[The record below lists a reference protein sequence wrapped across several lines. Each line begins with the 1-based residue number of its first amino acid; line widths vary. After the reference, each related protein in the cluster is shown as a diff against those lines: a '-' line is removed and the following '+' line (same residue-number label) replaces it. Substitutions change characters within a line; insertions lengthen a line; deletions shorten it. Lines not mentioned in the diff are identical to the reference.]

1 MGRNRGLRAQC
12 RPLGGQRRQGLR
24 RRSLLLA
31 LLLGLALSLLP
42 GQPAAAVLNL
52 PGASDEGSTAEEG
65 WLDREQ
71 AFSCG
76 RFWCSTVVLPHD
88 VLSPPITLAID
99 PGETMSAKAAAQ
111 AAQMRAETVERS
123 VEGVIAQLRQAQK
136 QGSTALSPER
146 QQAAAAMRQSTAAL
160 AGAELNVWNVF
171 NRQALHPFTPSVA
184 VGFRNNVT
192 VVFMPAAPDL
202 GIGPA
207 TLLTVTGPDAAW
219 AGSTTMELA
228 ERWKTVLQKVISES
242 LWGLEFNRRFPAGRL
257 ALAAAVAGIVLL
269 VQLALSSIR
278 WALRRALR
286 GLRDSTEDLRESATR
301 EVMAAFSGNLEAQ
314 NAAQA
319 EARPD
324 GAGPVPA
331 AAPRPEGSDSEE
343 ATEAPAQR
351 RRSWL
356 QRLGRRAKRHPQ
368 RLIDG
373 TGRLIEGTSRLIET
387 LSIPTLRQ
395 QGWRDQARNLL
406 EMALLITG
414 LLQLSLVAAGVGAIA
429 IFFPNIRIASL
440 LLMQK
445 SVSVPLMWLGLIVVR
460 WLLLLAI
467 DHSVNNW
474 VITSTINNPGSRRY
488 ALQAVTYT
496 KMLKNTAT
504 MACIAVGIVLTLLLA
519 GVNRS
524 LLTGAGVVAVAAGLL
539 LRNLLEDFMQ
549 GLLII
554 LTDRFAIGDVVVIAP
569 HDGFVE
575 NMNLFNTQ
583 LRGLDGQL
591 TSLPNGQIRAVEN
604 LTKDWSRVNF
614 TIEVAAGEDLRA
626 VLELIRRVAED
637 MSQDPDWA
645 QYVLSPPEVLGVDE
659 VRQSGCL
666 IRVWIQT
673 LPLAQWPVGREFR
686 LRVKEA
692 FDREGIRLG
701 LPRQELVLNE
711 APVTSTRR

>member
-1 MGRNRGLRAQC
+1 MWLNRGPGAQRGRLGSQA
-12 RPLGGQRRQGLR
+12 RPSPR
-24 RRSLLLA
+24 RRWWRT
-31 LLLGLALSLLP
+31 LLLGLALSLLL

-52 PGASDEGSTAEEG
+52 AGAGGAGDGGGAEEG

-76 RFWCSTVVLPHD
+76 RFWCSTVVFPHD
-88 VLSPPITLAID
+88 VLSTRIVLAID
-99 PGETMSAKAAAQ
+99 PGESMSAAAAAR
-111 AAQMRAETVERS
+111 AAKTRAETVERS
-123 VEGVIAQLRQAQK
+123 VEGVIAQLRQAQRE
-136 QGSTALSPER
+136 GSDALSPER
-146 QQAAAAMRQSTAAL
+146 RQAAAARREGTATL
-160 AGAELNVWNVF
+160 AVAELNVWNVF
-171 NRQALHPFTPSVA
+171 NRQALHPLTPTVA
-184 VGFRNNVT
+184 VGFRNNVP
-192 VVFMPAAPDL
+192 VVFIPAAPDL
-202 GIGPA
+202 GLGPA

-257 ALAAAVAGIVLL
+257 VLAAAVAGIVLL

-286 GLRDSTEDLRESATR
+286 GLRDRTEALRESATR

-319 EARPD
+319 EAHPV
-324 GAGPVPA
+324 GGGTVPA
-331 AAPRPEGSDSEE
+331 AAPSPEGSSDSVAE
-343 ATEAPAQR
+343 ASPQH

-356 QRLGRRAKRHPQ
+356 ERLGRRARRHPQ
-368 RLIDG
+368 RLI
-373 TGRLIEGTSRLIET
+373 ESTSRLMET
-387 LSIPTLRQ
+387 LSVPTLRQ

-429 IFFPNIRIASL
+429 IFFPDIRIVSL

-467 DHSVNNW
+467 NHSVNNW
-474 VITSTINNPGSRRY
+474 VIASTISNPGSRRY

-504 MACIAVGIVLTLLLA
+504 IVCITIGIVLTLLLV
-519 GVNRS
+519 GINRS
-524 LLTGAGVVAVAAGLL
+524 VLTGAGVVAVAAGLL

-554 LTDRFAIGDVVVIAP
+554 LTDRFAIGDVVIIAP

-591 TSLPNGQIRAVEN
+591 TSLPNGQIRAIEN

-614 TIEVAAGEDLRA
+614 TIEVSADEDLRA
-626 VLELIRRVAED
+626 VLELIGRVAED
-637 MSQDPDWA
+637 MRHDPDWSS
-645 QYVLSPPEVLGVDE
+645 YVLGTPEVLGVDE

-701 LPRQELVLNE
+701 LPRQELSLRDSGIAAV
-711 APVTSTRR
+711 PRP

>member
-1 MGRNRGLRAQC
+1 MGWAAATEPLRGGQGMGLNRG
-12 RPLGGQRRQGLR
+12 PSR
-24 RRSLLLA
+24 RRCWRRLWRP
-31 LLLGLALSLLP
+31 LLLGLALSLLL

-52 PGASDEGSTAEEG
+52 VGAGGDDGGGAEEG

-76 RFWCSTVVLPHD
+76 RLWCSTVVFPHD
-88 VLSPPITLAID
+88 VLSTRIVLAID
-99 PGETMSAKAAAQ
+99 PGESMSASDAAR
-111 AAQMRAETVERS
+111 AAETRAETVERS
-123 VEGVIAQLRQAQK
+123 VEGVIAQLRQAQRE
-136 QGSTALSPER
+136 GSAALSPER
-146 QQAAAAMRQSTAAL
+146 RQAAAAMRESTATL
-160 AGAELNVWNVF
+160 AVAELNVWNVF
-171 NRQALHPFTPSVA
+171 NRQALHPFTPTVA
-184 VGFRNNVT
+184 VGFRNNVP

-202 GIGPA
+202 GLGPA
-207 TLLTVTGPDAAW
+207 TLLTVTEPDAAW

-257 ALAAAVAGIVLL
+257 VLAAAVAGIVLL

-278 WALRRALR
+278 WALRHALR
-286 GLRDSTEDLRESATR
+286 GLRDNAEALRESATR
-301 EVMAAFSGNLEAQ
+301 EVMAAFSGNLEGQ
-314 NAAQA
+314 NAA
-319 EARPD
+319 PSS
-324 GAGPVPA
+324 
-331 AAPRPEGSDSEE
+331 EGSDERVAE
-343 ATEAPAQR
+343 ASPQP

-356 QRLGRRAKRHPQ
+356 QRLGRRASRHPQ
-368 RLIDG
+368 QLIEG

-387 LSIPTLRQ
+387 LSVATLRQ

-414 LLQLSLVAAGVGAIA
+414 LLQLSLVAAGLGAIA
-429 IFFPNIRIASL
+429 IFFPSIRIASL

-474 VITSTINNPGSRRY
+474 VIASTISNPGSRRY

-496 KMLKNTAT
+496 KMLRNTAT
-504 MACIAVGIVLTLLLA
+504 MVCITIGIVLTLLLV
-519 GVNRS
+519 GINRS
-524 LLTGAGVVAVAAGLL
+524 VLTGAGVVAVAAGLL

-554 LTDRFAIGDVVVIAP
+554 LTDRYAIGDVVIIAP

-591 TSLPNGQIRAVEN
+591 TSLPNGQIRAIEN

-614 TIEVAAGEDLRA
+614 TIEVSADEDLRA
-626 VLELIRRVAED
+626 VLELIGRVAED
-637 MSQDPDWA
+637 MRHDPDWSP
-645 QYVLSPPEVLGVDE
+645 YVLGTPEVLGVDE

-701 LPRQELVLNE
+701 LPRQELSLRDSGIASV
-711 APVTSTRR
+711 PRP